1 MRPKV
6 LLDKFLFALV
16 VVAEGYRV
24 SLVNPITNCAMS
36 ERNVWQ
42 AICSG
47 SGQIIGVDGEGEA
60 CDLLL
65 RCTPQR
71 QRAIE
76 MGRDKLWK
84 LQARVTRVICCT

>member
-1 MRPKV
+1 MGGGRK
-6 LLDKFLFALV
+6 
-16 VVAEGYRV
+16 R
-24 SLVNPITNCAMS
+24 
-36 ERNVWQ
+36 W
-42 AICSG
+42 
-47 SGQIIGVDGEGEA
+47 GVDGEEEA

-84 LQARVTRVICCT
+84 LQARVTRVMCCT